1 MLDML
6 TFSRRTLFINDPF
19 SLVGKDVGQP
29 ICVKSEEGVK
39 FQKWNA
45 SVDPITQ
52 IHKDI
57 LHNKY
62 IVTWEEQ
69 LVVLMKFGHKIQK
82 LK

>member
-39 FQKWNA
+39 FRKCNA
-45 SVDPITQ
+45 SAIKQ
-52 IHKDI
+52 LHKAM
-57 LHNKY
+57 LHNN
-62 IVTWEEQ
+62 
-69 LVVLMKFGHKIQK
+69 
-82 LK
+82 

>member
-39 FQKWNA
+39 FRKCNA
-45 SVDPITQ
+45 SADAINQ
-52 IHKDI
+52 LHKAM
-57 LHNKY
+57 LHNN
-62 IVTWEEQ
+62 
-69 LVVLMKFGHKIQK
+69 
-82 LK
+82 